1 MAPSLLQR
9 QLLRIRN
16 GVPYYAGLNRAAVGQ
31 TPRDL
36 VWQRDTA
43 RLWRYRSDQRTCAPP
58 VLIIHSLISK
68 AYILDLLPGNSMVD
82 FLIGEGFDVYLLDW
96 ERAYPADAEN
106 TLETYV
112 EEYIPRAM
120 AAACGCSDTS
130 ELTLAGYCLGGVLA
144 LLLAAAD
151 PGPHVRNL
159 IALTTPCDFRELG
172 FMSQMFVEGRLEPAD
187 VVDSTGMV
195 PARVLDQGFQSL
207 KPTDAMVQQVNVLQN
222 LWNDQWL
229 TGFIA
234 MNKWARDQVPLPG
247 AVFRQIVETLVRDN
261 SLAEGTVPL
270 GKREVSLGD
279 IECPFLN
286 VFCRRDEIV
295 PPRSAAPLAGLVG
308 SEDVTELC
316 LESGHVGLMAGRQA
330 AKVARPKIADWI
342 RAHSQPAA
350 GSQTVKRDAVKQET
364 PRREASDDVSSAR
377 GAAR

>member
-1 MAPSLLQR
+1 MPSLLER

-68 AYILDLLPGNSMVD
+68 AYILDLLPGNSMVG

-96 ERAYPADAEN
+96 DRAYPADAEN

-112 EEYIPRAM
+112 EDYIPNAI
-120 AAACGCSDTS
+120 AAACAESDAS
-130 ELTLAGYCLGGVLA
+130 ELTLAGYCLGGLLA
-144 LLLAAAD
+144 LLMAASD
-151 PGPHVRNL
+151 PGAPVRNL
-159 IALTTPCDFRELG
+159 VALTTPCDFSEMG
-172 FMSQMFVEGRLEPAD
+172 FLSQIFVEGRLDPAD
-187 VVDSTGMV
+187 VVDSTGIV
-195 PARVLDQGFQSL
+195 PARVLDQGFQSM
-207 KPTDAMVQQVNVLQN
+207 KPTDAVVQQVNVFQN

-229 TGFIA
+229 TGYIA
-234 MNKWARDQVPLPG
+234 MNKWMRDQAPLPG
-247 AVFRQIVETLVRDN
+247 AVFRQIVERLVRDN
-261 SLAEGTVPL
+261 SLAEGKVAL

-286 VFCRRDEIV
+286 VYCNRDEIV
-295 PPRSAAPLAGLVG
+295 PPRSAAPLTDLVG

-316 LESGHVGLMAGRQA
+316 LDSGHVGLVAGRQA
-330 AKVARPKIADWI
+330 AKVARPQIADWI
-342 RAHSQPAA
+342 RAHSERPA
-350 GSQTVKRDAVKQET
+350 GSRPATRKARGGEK
-364 PRREASDDVSSAR
+364 PRREASDDTGSAR
-377 GAAR
+377 NAAR

>member
-1 MAPSLLQR
+1 MAPSLLER

-43 RLWRYRSDQRTCAPP
+43 RLWRYQSDQRACAPP

-68 AYILDLLPGNSMVD
+68 AYILDLLPGNSMVG

-96 ERAYPADAEN
+96 DRAYPADAEN

-112 EEYIPRAM
+112 EDYIPKAI
-120 AAACGCSDTS
+120 AAACAYSDTS

-144 LLLAAAD
+144 LLLAASD
-151 PGPHVRNL
+151 PRQVRNL
-159 IALTTPCDFRELG
+159 VALTTPSDFSEMG
-172 FMSQMFVEGRLEPAD
+172 FLSQMFVEGRLDPAD
-187 VVDSTGMV
+187 VVDSTGIV
-195 PARVLDQGFQSL
+195 PARVLDQGFQLL
-207 KPTDAMVQQVNVLQN
+207 KPTDALVQQVNVLQN

-229 TGFIA
+229 TGYIA
-234 MNKWARDQVPLPG
+234 MNKWMRDQAPLPG
-247 AVFRQIVETLVRDN
+247 AVFRQIVERLVRDN
-261 SLAEGTVPL
+261 SLAEGKLAL

-286 VFCRRDEIV
+286 VYCNRDEIV
-295 PPRSAAPLAGLVG
+295 PPRSAAPLTSLVG

-316 LESGHVGLMAGRQA
+316 LDSGHVGLVAGRQS
-330 AKVARPKIADWI
+330 AKVARPQIADWI
-342 RAHSQPAA
+342 RDHSERPA
-350 GSQTVKRDAVKQET
+350 GSPPATRKARAREK
-364 PRREASDDVSSAR
+364 PRREGSDDAGSAR
-377 GAAR
+377 SAAR

>member
-16 GVPYYAGLNRAAVGQ
+16 GVPYYAGLNRAGVGQ

-36 VWQRDTA
+36 IWQRDTA

-58 VLIIHSLISK
+58 VLIVHSLISK
-68 AYILDLLPGNSMVD
+68 AYILDLLPGNSMVG
-82 FLIGEGFDVYLLDW
+82 FLIEEGFDVYVLDW
-96 ERAYPADAEN
+96 GRAYPADAEN
-106 TLETYV
+106 TFETYV
-112 EEYIPRAM
+112 EDYIPRAI
-120 AAACGCSDTS
+120 AAACGYSDTND
-130 ELTLAGYCLGGVLA
+130 LTLVGYCLGGVLA

-151 PGPHVRNL
+151 PGQVRNL

-187 VVDSTGMV
+187 VVDSTGIV
-195 PARVLDQGFQSL
+195 PARVLDQAFQSL
-207 KPTDAMVQQVNVLQN
+207 KPTGAVVQQVNVLQN

-234 MNKWARDQVPLPG
+234 MNKWARDQSPLPG
-247 AVFRQIVETLVRDN
+247 AVFGQIVEILVRGN
-261 SLAEGTVPL
+261 SLAEGTIAL

-308 SEDVTELC
+308 STDVTELC
-316 LESGHVGLMAGRQA
+316 LESGHVGLVAGREA
-330 AKVARPKIADWI
+330 AKVARPQIADWI
-342 RAHSQPAA
+342 RAHSQPSA
-350 GSQTVKRDAVKQET
+350 GSQSRARTNRKEK
-364 PRREASDDVSSAR
+364 PRRETSHDTISAR
-377 GAAR
+377 NDAR